1 MYVLSPAR
9 VKGVTAMELGYN
21 EIIDAALRIV
31 YSQYYR
37 LGQKLSTRPP
47 QVLRIEELRHGLLGQ
62 ELQYLADVASQ
73 RVPADPD
80 AVLAAIDSVLQAL
93 FWPPAPDDFQVPR
106 EFWDTQLGAMLS
118 LAKLRCYST
127 ADLVGIGE
135 TASLLG
141 VSRPTIYRWMDDGTL
156 DYVRDDLSGRIFLIR
171 RSVMEIKTRLDKE
184 RQEQAKQRSQELPVA
199 GVAAAKGG
207 AAPLVRSR

>member
-1 MYVLSPAR
+1 
-9 VKGVTAMELGYN
+9 MELGYN

-47 QVLRIEELRHGLLGQ
+47 QVLRIEELRQGLLGQ

-73 RVPADPD
+73 RTAADPD
-80 AVLAAIDSVLQAL
+80 AVFAAIDSVLQAL

-106 EFWDTQLGAMLS
+106 AFWDTQLGVMLS

-127 ADLVGIGE
+127 ADLMGIGAAAKE
-135 TASLLG
+135 LG
-141 VSRPTIYRWMDDGTL
+141 VSRPTVYRWMDDSSL
-156 DYVRDDLSGRIFLIR
+156 DYVRDELTGRIFLIR
-171 RSVMEIKTRLDKE
+171 QSVVEIKGRLGDD
-184 RQEQAKQRSQELPVA
+184 KQRDGELATVGLATA
-199 GVAAAKGG
+199 GASDDSARF
-207 AAPLVRSR
+207 RSR

>member
-1 MYVLSPAR
+1 M
-9 VKGVTAMELGYN
+9 AMELGYN

-37 LGQKLSTRPP
+37 LGLKLSTRPP
-47 QVLRIEELRHGLLGQ
+47 QVLRIEELRQGLLGQ

-73 RVPADPD
+73 RTAADPD
-80 AVLAAIDSVLQAL
+80 AVFAAIDSVLQAL

-106 EFWDTQLGAMLS
+106 AFWDTQLGAMLS

-127 ADLVGIGE
+127 ADLMGIGE
-135 TASLLG
+135 AAKELS
-141 VSRPTIYRWMDDGTL
+141 VSRPTIYRWMDDSTL

-171 RSVMEIKTRLDKE
+171 QSVMEIRGRLADD
-184 RQEQAKQRSQELPVA
+184 KQRDGDLVATGLATA
-199 GVAAAKGG
+199 GVSDDGG
-207 AAPLVRSR
+207 RFRSR

>member
-1 MYVLSPAR
+1 
-9 VKGVTAMELGYN
+9 MELGYN

-47 QVLRIEELRHGLLGQ
+47 QVLRIEELRQGLLGQ

-73 RVPADPD
+73 RTTADPD
-80 AVLAAIDSVLQAL
+80 AVFAAIDSVLQAL

-106 EFWDTQLGAMLS
+106 TFWDTQLGAMLS

-135 TASLLG
+135 AATLLG
-141 VSRPTIYRWMDDGTL
+141 VSRPTIYRWMDDSTL

-171 RSVMEIKTRLDKE
+171 RSVLDIRERLE
-184 RQEQAKQRSQELPVA
+184 EAKQRSADVA
-199 GVAAAKGG
+199 MPAAGD
-207 AAPLVRSR
+207 PLLRIR